1 MSTLAQA
8 PGLRVCRLRTRVG
21 MTSLLALLALTT
33 AGQSNPAEAGEATRQ
48 SASSNTGETDTSRP
62 AGFGLDQDAAFA
74 LSRSVVGKRPA
85 DHVMLDQ
92 ERRRVSLAEFRGK
105 PLLVN
110 FIYTGCFQ
118 VCPTTSRALNG
129 AVKAMRARFGSDQ
142 FNIVSIGFDQPTD
155 SPASLAIFAK
165 QQRINVANWRF
176 LSPRAEDVPALARDF
191 GFSYAKTPIGFE
203 HTLQVSILDAEGRIY
218 RQVYG
223 DGFAADSLGE
233 PLKQLIAG
241 NLLEDNRGWGDLIGR
256 VRILCS
262 VYDPVSGKYR
272 TDYTLYVELAGGITF
287 VLAMLWFALSEWRA
301 NRLSKR
307 STSG

>member
-1 MSTLAQA
+1 MA
-8 PGLRVCRLRTRVG
+8 
-21 MTSLLALLALTT
+21 SLCALLALTGAALGT
-33 AGQSNPAEAGEATRQ
+33 PAEAGEAVAQ
-48 SASSNTGETDTSRP
+48 PDASHAGANGAAGA
-62 AGFGLDQDAAFA
+62 AGFGLAQDAAFEF
-74 LSRSVVGKRPA
+74 SRSVVGTRPA

-92 ERRRVSLAEFRGK
+92 DRRRVTLADFRGK

-129 AVKAMRARFGSDQ
+129 AVKAMRTRFGSDQ

-155 SPASLAIFAK
+155 SPASLGIFATK
-165 QQRINVANWRF
+165 QRIDVANWRF

-191 GFSYAKTPIGFE
+191 GFSYARTPIGFE

-241 NLLEDNRGWGDLIGR
+241 NLLEDNQGWGDLMGR
-256 VRILCS
+256 VRIMCS

-287 VLAMLWFALSEWRA
+287 VLAMLWFVLSEWR
-301 NRLSKR
+301 NRRRSKR
-307 STSG
+307 LALG

>member
-1 MSTLAQA
+1 MVPLSGHRA
-8 PGLRVCRLRTRVG
+8 CRLPTRVLIAG
-21 MTSLLALLALTT
+21 LCALLALT
-33 AGQSNPAEAGEATRQ
+33 AAAQGNPAEVGEAGSQ
-48 SASSNTGETDTSRP
+48 QAAAHAGATGAPSQ
-62 AGFGLDQDAAFA
+62 AGYGLVQDAAFEF
-74 LSRSVVGKRPA
+74 SRSVVGKRPV

-92 ERRRVSLAEFRGK
+92 DRRRVTLADFRGK

-129 AVKAMRARFGSDQ
+129 AVKAMRKRFGSDQ

-155 SPASLAIFAK
+155 SPASLGIFAA
-165 QQRINVANWRF
+165 QQRVDVANWRF

-191 GFSYAKTPIGFE
+191 GFSYVRTPIGFE

-223 DGFAADSLGE
+223 DGFAADALGE

-241 NLLEDNRGWGDLIGR
+241 NLLEDNQGWGDLIGR

-262 VYDPVSGKYR
+262 VYDPVSGEYR
-272 TDYTLYVELAGGITF
+272 TDYTLYIEVAGGITF
-287 VLAMLWFALSEWRA
+287 VLAMLWFVLSEWRSRRRYK
-301 NRLSKR
+301 RLALD
-307 STSG
+307 

>member
-1 MSTLAQA
+1 MAAS
-8 PGLRVCRLRTRVG
+8 R
-21 MTSLLALLALTT
+21 SD
-33 AGQSNPAEAGEATRQ
+33 ATDV
-48 SASSNTGETDTSRP
+48 SKP

-74 LSRSVVGKRPA
+74 LSHSVVGTKPT
-85 DHVMLDQ
+85 DHVMIDQ
-92 ERRRVSLAEFRGK
+92 DQRPASLAEYLGK

-118 VCPTTSRALNG
+118 VCPTNSRALSG
-129 AVKAMRARFGSDQ
+129 AVKSMRARFGNDQ

-155 SPASLAIFAK
+155 SPASLGIFAK
-165 QQRINVANWRF
+165 QQRIDAANWRF
-176 LSPRAEDVPALARDF
+176 LSPRAEDVPSLARDF

-233 PLKQLIAG
+233 PLKQLITG
-241 NLLEDNRGWGDLIGR
+241 NLLTDTQDWGDLLGR

-262 VYDPVSGKYR
+262 VYDPVTGTYQ
-272 TDYTLYVELAGGITF
+272 TDYTLYMEFAGGITF
-287 VLAMLWFALSEWRA
+287 VLAMLWLVLSEWR
-301 NRLSKR
+301 NRRRSKR
-307 STSG
+307 LAAD

>member
-1 MSTLAQA
+1 MALA
-8 PGLRVCRLRTRVG
+8 PGHRVQRRRMQAWMPGFCFV
-21 MTSLLALLALTT
+21 LLALAA
-33 AGQSNPAEAGEATRQ
+33 AGQS
-48 SASSNTGETDTSRP
+48 SASAASGEPVGSHSEAIGKSSP
-62 AGFGLDQDAAFA
+62 AGGGLAQDAAFE
-74 LSRSVVGKRPA
+74 LSRSVIGKQPA
-85 DHVMLDQ
+85 DYIMLDQ
-92 ERRRVSLAEFRGK
+92 DRRPVSLAQFRGK

-129 AVKAMRARFGSDQ
+129 AVKSMRTRFGSDQ

-155 SPASLAIFAK
+155 SPASLGVFATR
-165 QQRINVANWRF
+165 QRIDVNNWRF
-176 LSPRAEDVPALARDF
+176 LSPRAEDVPVLARDF
-191 GFSYAKTPIGFE
+191 GFSYARTPIGFE

-241 NLLEDNRGWGDLIGR
+241 NLLADTRSWGDLIGR

-262 VYDPVSGKYR
+262 VYDPVTGKYR
-272 TDYTLYVELAGGITF
+272 TNYTLYVELAGGLTF
-287 VLAMLWFALSEWRA
+287 LLAMLWFAVSEWRA

-307 STSG
+307 LTLG

>member
-1 MSTLAQA
+1 MLKA
-8 PGLRVCRLRTRVG
+8 GLC
-21 MTSLLALLALTT
+21 ALLALT
-33 AGQSNPAEAGEATRQ
+33 AAAQGKPAEAAEAGSQPDASHLAATGA
-48 SASSNTGETDTSRP
+48 ASS
-62 AGFGLDQDAAFA
+62 AGSGLAQDAAFER
-74 LSRSVVGKRPA
+74 SRAVIGKRPV

-92 ERRRVSLAEFRGK
+92 DRRRVTLAEFRGK

-129 AVKAMRARFGSDQ
+129 AVKAMRTRFGSDQ

-155 SPASLAIFAK
+155 SPAALGVFAA
-165 QQRINVANWRF
+165 QQRIDVANWRF

-191 GFSYAKTPIGFE
+191 GFSYARTPIGFE

-223 DGFAADSLGE
+223 DGFAADALGE

-241 NLLEDNRGWGDLIGR
+241 NLLADTQGWGDLIGR

-272 TDYTLYVELAGGITF
+272 TDYTLYVELAGGMTF

-301 NRLSKR
+301 FRLSKR
-307 STSG
+307 LTSG

>member
-1 MSTLAQA
+1 
-8 PGLRVCRLRTRVG
+8 
-21 MTSLLALLALTT
+21 MTGLLAVLALAT
-33 AGQSNPAEAGEATRQ
+33 AGHSDPAEAGEASNPSGASRSGDTD
-48 SASSNTGETDTSRP
+48 ASSP
-62 AGFGLDQDAAFA
+62 AGFGLDQEAAFA
-74 LSRSVVGKRPA
+74 LSRSVVGKRPM
-85 DHVMLDQ
+85 DRVMLDQ
-92 ERRRVSLAEFRGK
+92 DRRRVTLAEFRGK

-129 AVKAMRARFGSDQ
+129 AVKAMRTRFGSDQ

-155 SPASLAIFAK
+155 SPASLGVFAK
-165 QQRINVANWRF
+165 QQRIDVANWRF
-176 LSPRAEDVPALARDF
+176 LSPRAEDVPDLARDF

-203 HTLQVSILDAEGRIY
+203 HTLQVSILDAQGRIY

-241 NLLEDNRGWGDLIGR
+241 NLLADTQGWGDLLGR

-301 NRLSKR
+301 NRRSKR
-307 STSG
+307 LPSG